1 MGRIKIQTLS
11 KVCLDEVRKGREDGG
26 LPAYVDPLG
35 LLYIPLYSLFCE
47 ELQEFRGVRLG
58 LGRLEDYAGIASGVH
73 TLLRYEQISVNMVT
87 SAYIEPY
94 RIKEPQGERVLSLLP
109 EGLVFEGSIEAEE
122 EDRAKI
128 EEILGGVRT
137 LGYTDDYVKGE
148 VKISVTWNDR
158 SAASKKTKR
167 DLPESVRFRRLEYCI
182 ETFSPTCIFSPY
194 ERRVKTKKY
203 IPGEILAEYLKN
215 HMDGFSAEDYTIVNA
230 YPSFGEIRGIPAPVS
245 MSLEKLNKSVL
256 HSRLAPEPE
265 GYISVQ
271 TVRMDGQFVT
281 DPMAQTIRRFSVPDV
296 KIYPAKPE
304 SELSGE
310 EHSMSA
316 ISEGCC
322 FRGYIEAEDEKIRP
336 LCQFLQANPVFSIGS
351 CTDEGY
357 GEVRLRIIDALEERR
372 EPEQL
377 CREFDIFLA
386 SPFISINDK
395 GMYEYDADALKRA
408 LEKQLGAEG
417 ELVIVRKYI
426 ESAVCQRMDSG
437 MFCDATQMNCMQMGS
452 SVRFRTQ
459 SDEPID
465 VSALSGAFIG
475 EFTEIGYGEIRVY
488 PVCDSY
494 YRSCEEI
501 EADMYRLSVPGSLR
515 ELLKNGEVI
524 TCVLEKMLRNR
535 ISILAFNDRHDS
547 GGELQIPMELLRVMR
562 DKYCY
567 TVDDAE
573 LAQIYQEVLNTK

>member
-1 MGRIKIQTLS
+1 MGQIKIQTLS
-11 KVCLDEVRKGREDGG
+11 RVCLDEVWKGREDGG

-35 LLYIPLYSLFCE
+35 LLYIPMYSLFWE
-47 ELQEFRGVRLG
+47 ELREFHGVRLG

-94 RIKEPQGERVLSLLP
+94 RIEGPQGERVLSLLP
-109 EGLVFEGSIEAEE
+109 EGLVFVGSIEAEK

-158 SAASKKTKR
+158 HAASKKTKR
-167 DLPESVRFRRLEYCI
+167 DLPEGVRFRRLEYCV
-182 ETFSPTCIFSPY
+182 ETCSPTCIFSPY

-203 IPGEILAEYLKN
+203 IPGEILAEYLRN
-215 HMDGFSAEDYTIVNA
+215 NMEGFATEDYRIANA
-230 YPSFGEIRGIPAPVS
+230 YPSVDERRGVPAPVS
-245 MSLEKLNKSVL
+245 MSLEKLNKSAL

-271 TVRMDGQFVT
+271 TVRMDGQFIT
-281 DPMAQTIRRFSVPDV
+281 DPMAQTIRRFSVQDV
-296 KIYPAKPE
+296 KIYPARPE
-304 SELSGE
+304 SELSGDE
-310 EHSMSA
+310 RSMSA
-316 ISEGCC
+316 ISEGYC

-336 LCQFLQANPVFSIGS
+336 LCQFLREHPTFSIGS

-357 GEVRLRIIDALEERR
+357 GEVRLQIRDALEERR

-377 CREFDIFLA
+377 CRKFDIFLA
-386 SPFISINDK
+386 SPFISIDEK

-408 LEKQLGAEG
+408 IEKQLGGEG

-437 MFCDATQMNCMQMGS
+437 MFRDATQMNCMQMGS
-452 SVRFRTQ
+452 SVRFRTK
-459 SDEPID
+459 SGEPID

-475 EFTEIGYGEIRVY
+475 EFTEIGYGEIHVY

-501 EADMYRLSVPGSLR
+501 EADTYRLSVPGSLR

-524 TCVLEKMLRNR
+524 TRVLEKMLRTR
-535 ISILAFNDRHDS
+535 ISILALNDRQDS

-567 TVDDAE
+567 TLDDEE
-573 LAQIYQEVLNTK
+573 LEQIYREVLSTK